1 MGTYH
6 FLDGARVRIFYR
18 GNEKTCGRCHEPAR
32 SCPGKGMARDCDSAG
47 GPRVNLADHMRK
59 LWGQIGFQPASFT
72 LPTGDDTSDQNDK
85 PIAEKS
91 RFHRNENPKVF
102 TEDVMEKFVGMTI
115 ANINL
120 EVSDE
125 NVKKFISEYVSE
137 EIDEK
142 EIDVVRDQRKVTVTI
157 SKTLN
162 ANTIKEA
169 MSKINFNDCKEKFFG
184 RPLYCRPLRNI
195 TPEKVS
201 SKDSGNISPT
211 AKTGA
216 TPKIPG
222 LVEESSENSSAKKA
236 AKKERQKQRKAEELE
251 RKLKEERESQ
261 KLSIFDKMMKTDIS
275 RTFRKIPWIR

>member
-1 MGTYH
+1 MTVSVSGLDFNTPDSLMFEYIKKIGGETSNSVIYFKKLEGPFKGKYSGERKYQVDFPHSRSMGTYH
-6 FLDGARVRIFYR
+6 FLDGARIRIFYR

-32 SCPGKGMARDCDSAG
+32 FCPGKGMARDCDSAG

-72 LPTGDDTSDQNDK
+72 LPTGDDASDQNDK

-91 RFHRNENPKVF
+91 RFHGNETPKVF

-142 EIDVVRDQRKVTVTI
+142 EIV
-157 SKTLN
+157 
-162 ANTIKEA
+162 
-169 MSKINFNDCKEKFFG
+169 
-184 RPLYCRPLRNI
+184 
-195 TPEKVS
+195 
-201 SKDSGNISPT
+201 
-211 AKTGA
+211 
-216 TPKIPG
+216 
-222 LVEESSENSSAKKA
+222 
-236 AKKERQKQRKAEELE
+236 
-251 RKLKEERESQ
+251 
-261 KLSIFDKMMKTDIS
+261 
-275 RTFRKIPWIR
+275 